1 MLKALNDQLNSEMTS
16 SYLYLGMAA
25 YFKSQNLDGFAAWMS
40 AHSRE
45 EWGHA
50 MKIWGY
56 IYDQRA
62 RVTLADIK
70 KPSESWKSPADAF
83 ASALKAEEMTTAQI
97 NALVDLARKENDHA
111 TFAFLQWFVTEQVE
125 EEQLFD
131 STLQKVKQIDDHFP
145 ALMMLDRGLGE
156 AQH

>member
-16 SYLYLGMAA
+16 SYLYLGMSA
-25 YFKSQNLDGFAAWMS
+25 YFKSINLDGFAAWMS

-45 EWGHA
+45 EWSHA

-56 IYDQRA
+56 VYEQRA

-70 KPSESWKSPADAF
+70 KPTESWKSPADAF
-83 ASALKAEEMTTAQI
+83 SAALRAEEKTTAQI
-97 NALVDLARKENDHA
+97 NDLVDLAQKENDHA
-111 TFAFLQWFVTEQVE
+111 TFAFLQYFVTEQVE

-131 STLQKVKQIDDHFP
+131 SLLQKVTRIGEHFP

-156 AQH
+156 SSH